1 MEWCKMLKSMVA
13 GFAAVAMLSALTGCE
28 TKLEQFRK
36 EGVKLYNAQQYD
48 QSLATLKQALAE
60 NEADPVSNAYAGMI
74 EYRADHLVTAEYHL
88 RLALEGDPSS
98 EEAKAGLTATLIKE
112 GKPDAALDA
121 LERAAKL
128 AEGVEDPRMLKANI
142 KVPYTKQVEERLFLG
157 KYNDRI
163 RIAKV
168 YESLGD
174 YDNAFKYYQTALE
187 YRDDDPK
194 LLMAIGTLAERAKNI
209 EQAKTYYGK
218 AYRIDP
224 AQPGLVDAMTRVGLP
239 ISAVIGGG
247 GGAGGQPK

>member
-1 MEWCKMLKSMVA
+1 MEWCKMLKSTLA
-13 GFAAVAMLSALTGCE
+13 TLAAVAMLSALTGCE

-48 QSLATLKQALAE
+48 QSLATLKNALQE
-60 NEADPVSNAYAGMI
+60 NQADPVSNAYAGMI

-98 EEAKAGLTATLIKE
+98 EEAKSALTATLIKT
-112 GKPDAALDA
+112 GKPDAAMDA

-128 AEGVEDPRMLKANI
+128 AEGVEDPRTKKAFI
-142 KVPYTKQVEERLFLG
+142 KAPYTKEVEERLFLG
-157 KYNDRI
+157 KFKDRI

-187 YRDDDPK
+187 YRDDDPTV
-194 LLMAIGTLAERAKNI
+194 LMAIGTLAERAKNN
-209 EQAKTYYGK
+209 EQAKVYYAK
-218 AYRIDP
+218 VYRLDP
-224 AQPGLVDAMTRVGLP
+224 AQAGLVDAMTRVGLS
-239 ISAVIGGG
+239 ISAVLGGG
-247 GGAGGQPK
+247 GGGGQPQ